1 MFESLT
7 LTMPIFMGL
16 MVVIGLFITVFAFN
30 LAKDADKCPP
40 NALSTKRA
48 ARILIS
54 LGVFMVSMASTYLL
68 CGCTNVGNFLHK
80 DNINMMFVMILLF
93 LGIFVNILV
102 NTVRKGC
109 KETGNSGS
117 ILLSLSSLVVVL
129 SILYFT
135 YRLYMIFKPSRKTLP
150 SVQQAR
156 PNPFVNRVPQGPVS
170 AFS

>member
-7 LTMPIFMGL
+7 MTMPVFMGL
-16 MVVIGLFITVFAFN
+16 MVVIGLFITVFAFR
-30 LAKDADKCPP
+30 LAKDADKCSP
-40 NALSTKRA
+40 NAHSTKRA

-54 LGVFMVSMASTYLL
+54 LGVFMIAMPSTYLL

-80 DNINMMFVMILLF
+80 DNLNLMFVMILLF

-109 KETGNSGS
+109 KETSNSGTM
-117 ILLSLSSLVVVL
+117 LLSLSSVVIVISL
-129 SILYFT
+129 LYFT
-135 YRLYMIFKPSRKTLP
+135 YRLYILFKPSTKPIVGARQVERPYVP
-150 SVQQAR
+150 S
-156 PNPFVNRVPQGPVS
+156 NPSYRPVS